1 MLHADFR
8 FPWETPYKED
18 GISDLIRRLRPSNV
32 CPSRDALSEHCGID
46 EIEEAF
52 RCVSYEFDN
61 DPVFRQRSLN
71 SNAEATEA
79 TSEEHL

>member
-1 MLHADFR
+1 M
-8 FPWETPYKED
+8 
-18 GISDLIRRLRPSNV
+18 
-32 CPSRDALSEHCGID
+32 CPSRDALSEHCGVD
-46 EIEEAF
+46 DIEEAF

-61 DPVFRQRSLN
+61 DPVFRQRPLN